1 MWLTTD
7 VTAGQLATIVL
18 PPNMKRGNQIKFQKQ
33 MLHKIQFYSRCADEA
48 GTAAAEVGAA
58 HDVPDLWLDSVAYG
72 IWNAKM
78 ANENVRCNI

>member
-1 MWLTTD
+1 
-7 VTAGQLATIVL
+7 
-18 PPNMKRGNQIKFQKQ
+18 
-33 MLHKIQFYSRCADEA
+33 MLHKIQFCSRCADEA
-48 GTAAAEVGAA
+48 GAAAAEVGAA